1 MEPLRI
7 LLADDHALFR
17 AGLRALLRELPD
29 AQVIA
34 EVGNGNDAVELT
46 RQHHPDV
53 VVMDISMKG
62 LNGLEATAR
71 IKAEAPATK
80 VIVLSM
86 HDSEDYVAQ
95 ALRAGA
101 CGYLL
106 KDSAEPELELAL
118 RAVVRG
124 ETYLSPR
131 VSKPVVDAYVRSTG
145 ADRLPPSPLTARQRE
160 ILQLIAEG
168 HSTKAIAGQ
177 LRVSVKTVE
186 THRAQIMERLEIHDV
201 PGLVRYAIRN
211 GLAALG
217 K

>member
-1 MEPLRI
+1 MKPLRI

-17 AGLRALLRELPD
+17 AGLRARLRELPD

-95 ALRAGA
+95 ALRASA

-106 KDSAEPELELAL
+106 KDSANPNWNSHCARWCAAKLISVPGYRNRWSTPMSAAPVRTACR
-118 RAVVRG
+118 RA
-124 ETYLSPR
+124 
-131 VSKPVVDAYVRSTG
+131 
-145 ADRLPPSPLTARQRE
+145 RLPRASARSCNSLPKATAPR
-160 ILQLIAEG
+160 
-168 HSTKAIAGQ
+168 
-177 LRVSVKTVE
+177 
-186 THRAQIMERLEIHDV
+186 
-201 PGLVRYAIRN
+201 
-211 GLAALG
+211 
-217 K
+217 

>member
-1 MEPLRI
+1 MKPLRI

-17 AGLRALLRELPD
+17 AGLRALLKELPD

-34 EVGNGNDAVELT
+34 EVGNGSDAVEFT

-53 VVMDISMKG
+53 VVMDISMRG

-71 IKAEAPATK
+71 IKSESPATR

-118 RAVVRG
+118 SAVARG

-145 ADRLPPSPLTARQRE
+145 AECSPLGRLTARQRE

-168 HSTKAIAGQ
+168 HSTKAIAGR
-177 LRVSVKTVE
+177 LRVSIKTVDA
-186 THRAQIMERLEIHDV
+186 HRAQIMERLEIHDV

-211 GLAALG
+211 GLVALG